1 MNFRRRTNPQS
12 RVYSYRTASSFIYRC
27 YVVCGTAALHR
38 QASTA
43 VQQLVLEDIIQNTV
57 QQLSESVVVLN
68 EVVVMSVAVRRALF
82 EFDTSGINL
91 LYFQVNTVVGLFW
104 IMLKISTWLV
114 VYFVPSQKTILPFVP
129 LFTICITSPK
139 TLYAIYSIYLIATL

>member
-12 RVYSYRTASSFIYRC
+12 QVYSYRFSSSFIYRC

-43 VQQLVLEDIIQNTV
+43 VQQMVSGDIIQNIV

-68 EVVVMSVAVRRALF
+68 EVAVMSVAVRRALF
-82 EFDTSGINL
+82 EFDTSGINMA
-91 LYFQVNTVVGLFW
+91 F
-104 IMLKISTWLV
+104 
-114 VYFVPSQKTILPFVP
+114 ILPM
-129 LFTICITSPK
+129 T
-139 TLYAIYSIYLIATL
+139 TLLDRTADIFFIF

>member
-1 MNFRRRTNPQS
+1 MNFRRRTKPQS
-12 RVYSYRTASSFIYRC
+12 QVYSYRTASAFIYRC

-43 VQQLVLEDIIQNTV
+43 VQQLVLEVIIQNII

-82 EFDTSGINL
+82 KFDTSGINTASFI
-91 LYFQVNTVVGLFW
+91 LY
-104 IMLKISTWLV
+104 
-114 VYFVPSQKTILPFVP
+114 
-129 LFTICITSPK
+129 
-139 TLYAIYSIYLIATL
+139 